1 MANQLSEIKQTG
13 GCQFTTGVSG

>member
-13 GCQFTTGVSG
+13 GCQFTTGVSS